1 MVTTLVSC
9 SSRLGH
15 TIKTSFINKF
25 YVSLLLQIYDSFWFF
40 RKGSKTSLLTTF
52 CVWIFK
58 KTISQ
63 FHCLFAFTSSDI
75 GQCMKLTWSSCFL
88 SSCFSTQPVDRKNK
102 RKIITWGSL
111 RQKKAKRKVKIRKHG
126 IIVLQWF
133 LIVWHRNS
141 SSEKYKQPPE
151 VFCKKRYSLKFCKIH
166 RKTPVPE
173 FLF

>member
-102 RKIITWGSL
+102 CKIITWGSL
-111 RQKKAKRKVKIRKHG
+111 RQKKAKRKVKTRKHK
-126 IIVLQWF
+126 VLLSF
-133 LIVWHRNS
+133 NDS
-141 SSEKYKQPPE
+141 
-151 VFCKKRYSLKFCKIH
+151 
-166 RKTPVPE
+166 
-173 FLF
+173 